1 MTFEITTI
9 AANETCT
16 VALRDANDNSLFDAD
31 GNPLS
36 VTIYGPGSKIY
47 AQAKVKRDRRVVE
60 YVRQGRSNLSA
71 DEERREK
78 AIDLANCTLSFN
90 GWTYKGKAD
99 REAMEA
105 AYSDPSIGFITEQID
120 RAMGSWANFTKSA

>member
-9 AANETCT
+9 AVNETYT
-16 VALRDANDNSLFDAD
+16 LALRDAKNNPLLDAD

-47 AQAKVKRDRRVVE
+47 AQAKVKRERRVME
-60 YVRQGRSNLSA
+60 YMRQGRSDLSA
-71 DEERREK
+71 DEERLEK
-78 AIDLANCTLSFN
+78 AIDFANCTLSFN

-105 AYSDPSIGFITEQID
+105 AYNDRSIGFITEQVD
-120 RAMGSWANFTKSA
+120 RAMGNWANFTKGA